1 MLRPMSGSNPSD
13 PNSSDS
19 PARHLNLAGAS
30 NFRDLGGYPG
40 KNGRAVRWRQIFR
53 SNHLGHLTEADIEVL
68 RGLGLKCAFDFR
80 GTEER
85 VAAMCGVEEIT
96 VHSLPIEPTVVAALR
111 ARLASGVALS
121 SADALDVMRDS
132 YRNYVRQNTPNF
144 RALFAHLL
152 EDRAP
157 LVIHCTAGKDRTGFA
172 CALILHALGVPDQT
186 IAEDYLLTNRFYR
199 RDRTASSDLP
209 EEVKQVLARVEAS
222 FLAAAFDAIHAD
234 YGARRL
240 RRSRKLFQRRI
251 RSRCRR
257 TREARSPL
265 SGSLI
270 PHRRRSFAASAFL
283 QHRSFCNRGVAIL
296 QRDDQIPAL
305 LLKLNKR

>member
-1 MLRPMSGSNPSD
+1 MSDSNP
-13 PNSSDS
+13 SDS

-40 KNGRAVRWRQIFR
+40 KDGRAVRWRQIFR

-68 RGLGLKCAFDFR
+68 RGLGLRSAFDFR

-111 ARLASGVALS
+111 ARRATVAALS

-132 YRNYVRQNTPNF
+132 YRNYVRQNTPSF

-199 RDRTASSDLP
+199 RDPTASSDLP

-222 FLAAAFDAIHAD
+222 FLAAAFDAIRTD
-234 YGARRL
+234 YGDLENYLSDGLGLGA
-240 RRSRKLFQRRI
+240 SE
-251 RSRCRR
+251 R
-257 TREARSPL
+257 TRLEARYL
-265 SGSLI
+265 DG
-270 PHRRRSFAASAFL
+270 
-283 QHRSFCNRGVAIL
+283 
-296 QRDDQIPAL
+296 
-305 LLKLNKR
+305 